1 MRALVTGVAG
11 FIGSHLAEA
20 LVASGTDVVGV
31 DSFAPYYESELKRD
45 NLARLADVDS
55 FRLIEGNLR
64 EIDLPDVLEGLDVI
78 FHLAAQPGVRR
89 SWGQEFAVYTNENVL
104 ATQRLLES
112 VREHGSV
119 PFVFASSSSIYGDA
133 ERLPTPESA
142 LPMPVSPYGVT
153 KLACEHLCRLYFS
166 RFEVPTVM
174 LRYFTVYGPRQRPDM
189 AFSRF
194 ISAAG
199 DGQPVEVFGDGLQS
213 RDFTYVTDAVA
224 ATIAAA
230 DAGRP
235 GEAYNVAGGSQATV
249 LDVLETLRGVLG
261 SDIEVRH
268 LPAVPGDARHTG
280 GDTEKARRD
289 LSFMPKTTLAE
300 GLAAQVEQSLRSAE
314 RR

>member
-20 LVASGTDVVGV
+20 LVASGNDVVGV
-31 DSFAPYYESELKRD
+31 DSFAPYYDAELKRD
-45 NLARLADVDS
+45 NLAGLADAAS
-55 FRLIEGNLR
+55 FRLVEGNLR
-64 EIDLPDVLEGLDVI
+64 EVDLGEVLEGVDVV

-104 ATQRLLES
+104 ATQRLLEG
-112 VREHGSV
+112 VKAHAPV

-142 LPMPVSPYGVT
+142 QPRPVSPYGVT

-166 RFEVPTVM
+166 RFEVPAVM

-194 ISAAG
+194 ISAASG
-199 DGQPVEVFGDGLQS
+199 GHPVEVFGDGLQS
-213 RDFTYVTDAVA
+213 RDFTYVADAVA
-224 ATIAAA
+224 ATIAAGQ
-230 DAGRP
+230 AGRP
-235 GEAYNVAGGSQATV
+235 GEVYNVAGGSQATV
-249 LDVLETLRGVLG
+249 LDVLKTLRGLV
-261 SDIEVRH
+261 DREIEVHH
-268 LPAVPGDARHTG
+268 LPPVPGDARHTG

-289 LSFMPKTTLAE
+289 LSFAPTTGLAE
-300 GLAAQVEQSLRSAE
+300 GLAEQVAQS
-314 RR
+314 RRAAARR

>member
-31 DSFAPYYESELKRD
+31 DSFAPYYDPGLKRD
-45 NLARLADVDS
+45 NLAGLADAAP
-55 FRLIEGNLR
+55 FRLVEGNLR
-64 EIDLPDVLEGLDVI
+64 EIDLREALEGVDVV

-104 ATQRLLES
+104 ATQRLLEG
-112 VREHGSV
+112 VKEFGPV

-142 LPMPVSPYGVT
+142 QPKPVSPYGVT

-166 RFEVPTVM
+166 RFEVPAVT

-194 ISAAG
+194 ISAATEG
-199 DGQPVEVFGDGLQS
+199 HPVEVFGDGLQS
-213 RDFTYVTDAVA
+213 RDFTYVADAVA
-224 ATIAAA
+224 ATIAAGES
-230 DAGRP
+230 GRP
-235 GEAYNVAGGSQATV
+235 GEVYNIAGGSQATV
-249 LDVLETLRGVLG
+249 LDVLGALRELIGREV
-261 SDIEVRH
+261 EVRH

-280 GDTEKARRD
+280 GDTAKARGD
-289 LSFMPKTTLAE
+289 LSFVPETALAE
-300 GLAAQVEQSLRSAE
+300 GLPAQVAHSLRPAG